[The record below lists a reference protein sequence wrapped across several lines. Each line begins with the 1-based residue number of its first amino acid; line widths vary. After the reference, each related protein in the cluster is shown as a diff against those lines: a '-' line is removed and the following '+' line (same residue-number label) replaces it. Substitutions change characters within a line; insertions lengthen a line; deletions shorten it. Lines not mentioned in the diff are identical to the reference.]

1 MRPLPLLA
9 IVAITTAT
17 TSLAS
22 AEIPIAPGAELTLV
36 SDEFKFTEG
45 PATDRHGNVYFT
57 DQPNDRILKWTAT
70 TGGIAT
76 FLEPSGRANGMDFDP
91 DGFLITCADENGL
104 LQRVNVATGE
114 RTTLVDGFEGGLLNG
129 PNDVWVRPDGGM
141 YFTDPF
147 YKRAYWQDRD
157 EPDQEKERV
166 YFLPKGADKP
176 VIVEETFK
184 KPNGIIG
191 TPDGKRLY
199 IADIGD
205 GKTWQYRINEDGSLA
220 DRELFCE
227 LGSDGMT
234 LDSAGNVYLTG
245 KGVTVF
251 DKDGRKLGNIEVPR
265 SWTANITFAGPDRNL
280 LFITAMDAVFT
291 LEMAVTGAGHPQ
303 P

>member
-1 MRPLPLLA
+1 MRTLA
-9 IVAITTAT
+9 IVAITTA
-17 TSLAS
+17 LAS
-22 AEIPIAPGAELTLV
+22 AEIPISPGAELTLV
-36 SDEFKFTEG
+36 SDGFKFTEG
-45 PATDRHGNVYFT
+45 PATDRHGDVYFT
-57 DQPNDRILKWTAT
+57 DQPNDRILKWTAA
-70 TGGIAT
+70 TGEIDT

-104 LQRVNVATGE
+104 LQRVDVATGE
-114 RTTLVDGFEGGLLNG
+114 RTTLVEAFAGGLLNG

-147 YKRAYWQDRD
+147 YKRTYWQDRD

-176 VIVEETFK
+176 VIVEEAFK

-291 LEMAVTGAGHPQ
+291 LEMAVTAAGHPQ
-303 P
+303 S